1 MNAYLD
7 WFKKSGEDAKRGT
20 NVFSE
25 TGFFCDRMSRKS
37 KGAVLDP
44 YGIEGAKARL
54 KFQALM
60 QDYHELEKVSDLEG
74 RKACFSF
81 NAIHEIEADVM
92 RSKLDMVKDRKL
104 MLAAEVRFLRK
115 RHRYLVKTKD
125 VNSPQEQNLVQT
137 PNLLKR
143 AKITKQQLLI
153 GKEASQHRLPLAPEP
168 ISKKK
173 LVALPDTFPVSDQPR
188 KKKTYSRKGHGIPP
202 PVFDLNHK
210 GVMRI
215 SKEANI
221 VAALDRNSKER
232 IFGAN
237 DAMFRN
243 SNSAAT
249 FDLNLET
256 IPSEREVSLPTR
268 APIFDLNEISTG
280 EEDFQG
286 SGEANKFDDTKKSLM
301 RGINEEQ
308 QNDLKLSI
316 CRNAGEGSSRA
327 GKRKISWQDP
337 VALRV

>member
-1 MNAYLD
+1 
-7 WFKKSGEDAKRGT
+7 
-20 NVFSE
+20 
-25 TGFFCDRMSRKS
+25 MSRKS

-44 YGIEGAKARL
+44 YGIGGAKARV

-60 QDYHELEKVSDLEG
+60 QDYHELEK
-74 RKACFSF
+74 
-81 NAIHEIEADVM
+81 EADVM
-92 RSKLDMVKDRKL
+92 RSKLEMVKERKL
-104 MLAAEVRFLRK
+104 MLLAEVRFLRK
-115 RHRYLVKTKD
+115 RHRYLAKTKD
-125 VNSPQEQNLVQT
+125 ANSPQEQNLVQA

-153 GKEASQHRLPLAPEP
+153 GKEASQHRLPFAPEP

-188 KKKTYSRKGHGIPP
+188 KKKSYSRKGHGIPP

-210 GVMRI
+210 GAMHIRN
-215 SKEANI
+215 EANI

-232 IFGAN
+232 IFGTN
-237 DAMFRN
+237 DAMFR
-243 SNSAAT
+243 NSAAT

-256 IPSEREVSLPTR
+256 IPSERDVSLPTR

-286 SGEANKFDDTKKSLM
+286 GGEANKFDDTRKSLM

-316 CRNAGEGSSRA
+316 CRNAGEGSPCS

>member
-1 MNAYLD
+1 
-7 WFKKSGEDAKRGT
+7 
-20 NVFSE
+20 
-25 TGFFCDRMSRKS
+25 MSRKS

-44 YGIEGAKARL
+44 YGIGGAKARL

-60 QDYHELEKVSDLEG
+60 QDYHELEK
-74 RKACFSF
+74 
-81 NAIHEIEADVM
+81 EADVM
-92 RSKLDMVKDRKL
+92 RSKLDMVKERKL
-104 MLAAEVRFLRK
+104 MLAAEVR
-115 RHRYLVKTKD
+115 HRYLVKTKD
-125 VNSPQEQNLVQT
+125 ANSLQEQSLVQA

-153 GKEASQHRLPLAPEP
+153 GKEASQHRLSLAPEP

-173 LVALPDTFPVSDQPR
+173 LVALPDTFPISDQPR
-188 KKKTYSRKGHGIPP
+188 KKKSYSRKGHGIPP
-202 PVFDLNHK
+202 PVFDLDHK
-210 GVMRI
+210 GVMHIR
-215 SKEANI
+215 KEANI

-286 SGEANKFDDTKKSLM
+286 SEANKFDDTRKSLM
-301 RGINEEQ
+301 RGMNEEQ

>member
-1 MNAYLD
+1 
-7 WFKKSGEDAKRGT
+7 
-20 NVFSE
+20 
-25 TGFFCDRMSRKS
+25 MSRKS

-44 YGIEGAKARL
+44 YGIGGAKARV

-60 QDYHELEKVSDLEG
+60 QDYHELEK
-74 RKACFSF
+74 
-81 NAIHEIEADVM
+81 EADVM
-92 RSKLDMVKDRKL
+92 RSKLEMVKERKL
-104 MLAAEVRFLRK
+104 MLLAEV
-115 RHRYLVKTKD
+115 RHRYLAKTKD
-125 VNSPQEQNLVQT
+125 ANSPQEQNLVQA

-153 GKEASQHRLPLAPEP
+153 GKEASQHRLPFAPEP

-188 KKKTYSRKGHGIPP
+188 KKKSYSRKGHGIPP

-210 GVMRI
+210 GAMHIRN
-215 SKEANI
+215 EANI

-232 IFGAN
+232 IFGTN
-237 DAMFRN
+237 DAMFR
-243 SNSAAT
+243 NSAAT

-256 IPSEREVSLPTR
+256 IPSERDVSLPTR

-286 SGEANKFDDTKKSLM
+286 GGEANKFDDTRKSLM

-316 CRNAGEGSSRA
+316 CRNAGEGSPCS

>member
-1 MNAYLD
+1 
-7 WFKKSGEDAKRGT
+7 
-20 NVFSE
+20 
-25 TGFFCDRMSRKS
+25 MSRKS
-37 KGAVLDP
+37 KEAVLDP
-44 YGIEGAKARL
+44 YGTGVNEGAKARL
-54 KFQALM
+54 KFQALV
-60 QDYHELEKVSDLEG
+60 QDYQELDK
-74 RKACFSF
+74 
-81 NAIHEIEADVM
+81 EADAM
-92 RSKLDMVKDRKL
+92 RSKLEMVKERKL

-115 RHRYLVKTKD
+115 RHRYLVKAKGA
-125 VNSPQEQNLVQT
+125 NSLQEQNLVKA
-137 PNLLKR
+137 PNPLKR

-173 LVALPDTFPVSDQPR
+173 LVALPDAFPVSDQPR
-188 KKKTYSRKGHGIPP
+188 KKKPYSRKGHGIPP

-210 GVMRI
+210 GVMHIR
-215 SKEANI
+215 KEANI
-221 VAALDRNSKER
+221 VAALDRNSKEK

-237 DAMFRN
+237 DATLR
-243 SNSAAT
+243 NSAAT

-256 IPSEREVSLPTR
+256 IPSEREASFPTR

-286 SGEANKFDDTKKSLM
+286 SGEANKFDDTRKSLI

-316 CRNAGEGSSRA
+316 CRNAGEGSVRA

>member
-1 MNAYLD
+1 
-7 WFKKSGEDAKRGT
+7 
-20 NVFSE
+20 
-25 TGFFCDRMSRKS
+25 MSRKS
-37 KGAVLDP
+37 KAAVLDP
-44 YGIEGAKARL
+44 TSPYGVGVDDGAKARS

-60 QDYHELEKVSDLEG
+60 QDYEELQK
-74 RKACFSF
+74 
-81 NAIHEIEADVM
+81 EADAM
-92 RSKLDMVKDRKL
+92 RSKLETAKERKL

-115 RHRYLVKTKD
+115 RRIYLVKTKD
-125 VNSPQEQNLVQT
+125 ANSPVQEQNLVQA
-137 PNLLKR
+137 PNSLKR
-143 AKITKQQLLI
+143 AKITKQQLLN
-153 GKEASQHRLPLAPEP
+153 GKEASRLRLPSAPEP

-173 LVALPDTFPVSDQPR
+173 RVALPDAFPVSDQPR
-188 KKKTYSRKGHGIPP
+188 KKKSYSRKGHGLPVLSPP
-202 PVFDLNHK
+202 GFDLNHK
-210 GVMRI
+210 GVMHIR
-215 SKEANI
+215 KEAL
-221 VAALDRNSKER
+221 AANMVPTLDRNSKER

-237 DAMFRN
+237 DATLR
-243 SNSAAT
+243 NSAAT

-256 IPSEREVSLPTR
+256 TPSEREASLPTR

-286 SGEANKFDDTKKSLM
+286 SVEANKFEDTRKSLV